1 MGLFVPEAA
10 GVGADLVR
18 QNDRATGQSAELQ
31 LEVHQRDAALC
42 PEGLENVVDGKGVL
56 LDGLDLLRCG
66 QLQRQGVIAVQQ
78 GISQFV
84 VLVGE
89 LDGGSVE
96 YDALLHTVPLGEGPG
111 REVADDNLQRHDG
124 DLLHQGLPLTQLLNE
139 VGGNAGLFDPPH
151 QMVGHLVVDDALAR
165 NGALLQAVEGGG
177 VVLVVH
183 DVKFRVVGAEDL
195 LGLSLIELFQLL
207 HGAFVL
213 SFC

>member
-1 MGLFVPEAA
+1 M
-10 GVGADLVR
+10 
-18 QNDRATGQSAELQ
+18 
-31 LEVHQRDAALC
+31 
-42 PEGLENVVDGKGVL
+42 
-56 LDGLDLLRCG
+56 
-66 QLQRQGVIAVQQ
+66 IAVQQ

-96 YDALLHTVPLGEGPG
+96 YDALLYTVPLGEGPG